1 MSKSERDGGKAIPS
15 PDEARDWLKASGK
28 TPDLSMSWS
37 VAPVEDPAVM
47 AAILDILFRPR
58 AKPDAA

>member
-1 MSKSERDGGKAIPS
+1 MSTSESGEEPGIPS

-28 TPDLSMSWS
+28 TPDLSVRWS

-47 AAILDILFRPR
+47 NAILDILFRPR